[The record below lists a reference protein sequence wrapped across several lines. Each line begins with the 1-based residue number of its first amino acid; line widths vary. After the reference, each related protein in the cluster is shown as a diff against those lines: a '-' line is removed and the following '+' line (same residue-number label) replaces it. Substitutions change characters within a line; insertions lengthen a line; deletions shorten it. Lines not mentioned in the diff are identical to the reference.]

1 MWCALVDVCS
11 DHDSLLLTKCCV
23 VLKCDTVRKRLMNRA
38 TLGDL
43 SKTLALR
50 LIEIAFAE
58 PQPLRS
64 ATNHSREK

>member
-1 MWCALVDVCS
+1 
-11 DHDSLLLTKCCV
+11 
-23 VLKCDTVRKRLMNRA
+23 MNRA